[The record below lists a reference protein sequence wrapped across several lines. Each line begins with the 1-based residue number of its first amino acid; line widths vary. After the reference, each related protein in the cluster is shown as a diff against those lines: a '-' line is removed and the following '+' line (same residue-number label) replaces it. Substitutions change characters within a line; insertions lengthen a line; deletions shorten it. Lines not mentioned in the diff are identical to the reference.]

1 MLDRVTS
8 DWVLFVGTNI
18 IPFVQ
23 LLENDISHSVNNTNI
38 ERFIIKVFKARNS
51 LAIQIII
58 EIFELTK

>member
-23 LLENDISHSVNNTNI
+23 LLENDIFHSVNNTNI
-38 ERFIIKVFKARNS
+38 ERFTIKVFKTRNS

-58 EIFELTK
+58 EILELTK